1 MRISAFLPAARLVI
15 CTGMNLLLPASAALS
30 QAACLLPDRI
40 DSFDIDR
47 PHIAQPN
54 RLPIDS
60 YLLALS
66 WSPNYCAT
74 ARDRPEAR
82 HQCVRNRFGWVV
94 HGFWPNSTKA
104 RRSYDQPAYCRNVAG
119 ISEQTYRQYL
129 CLVPGVKLMTHEWR
143 KHGSCGFT
151 TPENYFAKTAALH
164 AALKLPDPLALSQ
177 TSKPFT
183 AGKLRTA
190 FASANPGLPLGAIT
204 VDVDRKQRLREIRIC
219 YDSRYRYASC
229 ARSGAPDRL
238 TIGVTPVR
246 D

>member
-1 MRISAFLPAARLVI
+1 
-15 CTGMNLLLPASAALS
+15 MNLLLPASAALS
-30 QAACLLPDRI
+30 QAACILPDRI

-74 ARDRPEAR
+74 AGNRPEAR

-94 HGFWPNSTKA
+94 HGLWPNATKA
-104 RRSYDQPAYCRNVAG
+104 KRGNDQPAYCRNVAG

-129 CLVPGVKLMTHEWR
+129 CLVPGVKLMSHEWR

-151 TPENYFAKTAALH
+151 TPENYFAKTAQLH
-164 AALKLPDPLALSQ
+164 AALKLPDPQALAR

-183 AGKLRTA
+183 AGSLRAA

-204 VDVDRKQRLREIRIC
+204 VDVDRKQRLREVRVC

-229 ARSGAPDRL
+229 ARPGAPDRL
-238 TIGVTPVR
+238 SVGVPPVR